1 MQGTSV
7 AVIGLGAAAIAL
19 GCDWI
24 PGPDSSRPE
33 SPAAVESAAPVPGT
47 EAGPVRD
54 EPIRP
59 IPLSVELD
67 DRKVE
72 LGRRL
77 FHETRFSSDGS
88 ISCASCHNL
97 NLAGTDR
104 KRFSTG
110 VDGRTGGVN
119 SPTVFNSGFNFKQF
133 WDGRADTLEDQVEG
147 PLHAENE
154 MNSNWQTVVDVLTRD
169 PSYASAFAEIYP
181 DGIRSDNVKDAIAVF
196 ERSLYTPNS
205 RFDKFLRG
213 DDDAI
218 TEEEK
223 AGFALFK
230 SLGCVSCHQG
240 VNVGGN
246 MFETFGVMAD
256 YFADRGNMT
265 EADLGRF
272 NVTGREE
279 DRHMF
284 KVASLRNVALTPPYF
299 HDGTARRLPDAVRVM
314 AKYNL
319 GRTLSDEQ
327 AGQIVAFLGT
337 LTGEYQG
344 EPLL

>member
-1 MQGTSV
+1 MQGTSI
-7 AVIGLGAAAIAL
+7 AAIGLGVLAVAL

-24 PGPDSSRPE
+24 PGADSSRPDP
-33 SPAAVESAAPVPGT
+33 PAAVESAAPALGA
-47 EAGPVRD
+47 EDGSVRD
-54 EPIRP
+54 GPIQP
-59 IPLSVELD
+59 IPLRVELD

-77 FHETRFSSDGS
+77 FHETRFSSDGT

-110 VDGRTGGVN
+110 VEGKIGGVN

-133 WDGRADTLEDQVEG
+133 WNGRADSLEDQVEG

-154 MNSNWQTVVDVLTRD
+154 MNSNWRTVIDLLTQD

-181 DGIRSDNVKDAIAVF
+181 DGIRSDNVKDAIAEF

-205 RFDKFLRG
+205 RFDRFLRG

-218 TEEEK
+218 TSEEK
-223 AGFALFK
+223 AGFELFD

-256 YFADRGNMT
+256 YFADRGDLT

-272 NVTGREE
+272 NTTGLEE
-279 DRHMF
+279 DRHVF
-284 KVASLRNVALTPPYF
+284 KVASLRNVARTPPYF

-327 AGQIVAFLGT
+327 VEKIVAFLGT

-344 EPLL
+344 KPLQ